1 VEIGAVRGKG
11 SLWWLSCGLEGEQW
25 LKGRSGE
32 WELEGEVEMDLGL
45 GFPCLSLGFFK
56 ISPLSFVCVVYTC
69 IYRRSVAWP
78 QTHWSLN
85 FFNFCKF

>member
-45 GFPCLSLGFFK
+45 GFP
-56 ISPLSFVCVVYTC
+56 
-69 IYRRSVAWP
+69 
-78 QTHWSLN
+78 
-85 FFNFCKF
+85 

>member
-1 VEIGAVRGKG
+1 MEIGAVRGKG

-56 ISPLSFVCVVYTC
+56 ISPSVCVV
-69 IYRRSVAWP
+69 
-78 QTHWSLN
+78 
-85 FFNFCKF
+85 